1 MGRPKKDGVSGAYV
15 DKPELRIVASTV
27 SCCQEN
33 PLGNQNS
40 GAAPKGHQVLIVEQD
55 EPDVRVAVLLI
66 YNPEHHGAGCAGQER
81 CGDEERRNQKKNYG
95 LSHVIR
101 CVCYVIKVLTVY
113 AFISLTQQDPGSP
126 FKSDLII
133 E

>member
-1 MGRPKKDGVSGAYV
+1 
-15 DKPELRIVASTV
+15 V

-33 PLGNQNS
+33 PLGNQGT

-55 EPDVRVAVLLI
+55 EPNVRVVVLLI
-66 YNPEHHGAGCAGQER
+66 YGPEHHSTGRAGQER
-81 CGDEERRNQKKNYG
+81 CGDEERRNQKKNG

-101 CVCYVIKVLTVY
+101 YVCYVIQVLTVH
-113 AFISLTQQDPGSP
+113 AFISPTQQDPASP